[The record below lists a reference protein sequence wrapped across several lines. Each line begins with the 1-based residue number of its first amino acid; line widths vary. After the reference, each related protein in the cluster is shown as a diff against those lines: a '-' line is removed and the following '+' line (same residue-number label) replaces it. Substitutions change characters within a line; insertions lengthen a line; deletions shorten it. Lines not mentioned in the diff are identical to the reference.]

1 MATKDDIAWFKANFF
16 EPMAAAI
23 RDTPLTVDFLTALA
37 CQESGEIWPIA
48 RKKITP
54 VDKVMALCVGDT
66 LDGRG
71 AFPKT
76 RQELL
81 DAPNG
86 QAMFD
91 LGRKAL
97 EEMAAVVGGAYK
109 EMVKK
114 PHKYCHGYGVYQVDI
129 QHFLKEP
136 DYFLTRQWASFDGS
150 LKRAMGVLKFA
161 LNKRGFQGAAS
172 LSDFDLATVGIVY
185 NTGGYK
191 ESRGLEQ
198 GFQPEGG
205 KHYGQALFDLIRL
218 AHTVPNPGAAQP
230 LLTTPPAGEALIAAP
245 SSVTTDGVA
254 MKVAITEGM
263 LRVRSEPLISDPPQ
277 ANVLAHLPDG
287 HPVRA
292 VAGPTKGFFEIETSL
307 NGALIHGFASRKFLI
322 DGAPGQRID
331 VVRPAS
337 ESPASGIVAVDMPEK
352 AGLVTRRKDRATA
365 RSLNEKGAP
374 GRSGT
379 TPDELRAQLG
389 AIVAYLDVE
398 NPDFLRY
405 QPTRSSTFCNIYA
418 HDFCRLAGVYM
429 PRVWWTSPALLQLKA
444 GKQVVPLLGNTI
456 AEMRANELFR
466 WLQDFGPT
474 FGWRQTGTL
483 TKLQTEVNQ
492 GAVGIIV
499 ARRREDGKSGHIV
512 MVVPETAED
521 TAKRDGSGEVT
532 APLQSQAG
540 ARNFRLGR
548 GKPNWWKGEEFAE
561 SAFWLHA

>member
-23 RDTPLTVDFLTALA
+23 KGTPLTVDFLTALA

-48 RKKITP
+48 RKKITA

-136 DYFLTRQWASFDGS
+136 DYFLSRQWASFDGS

-161 LNKRGFQGAAS
+161 LKKRGFQDAAS

-205 KHYGQALFDLIRL
+205 KHYGPALFDLIRL
-218 AHTVPNPGAAQP
+218 AHTVPNPGAAP
-230 LLTTPPAGEALIAAP
+230 LLATPPAGEALIAAP

-337 ESPASGIVAVDMPEK
+337 ASPASGIVAVDMPEK

-418 HDFCRLAGVYM
+418 HDFCRLAGVYV

-444 GKQVVPLLGNTI
+444 GKQVPPLLGNTI
-456 AEMRANELFR
+456 AEMRANDLFR

-483 TKLQTEVNQ
+483 TKLQTEANQ

-512 MVVPETAED
+512 MVVPETTDD
-521 TAKRDGSGEVT
+521 TAKRDGSGDVT